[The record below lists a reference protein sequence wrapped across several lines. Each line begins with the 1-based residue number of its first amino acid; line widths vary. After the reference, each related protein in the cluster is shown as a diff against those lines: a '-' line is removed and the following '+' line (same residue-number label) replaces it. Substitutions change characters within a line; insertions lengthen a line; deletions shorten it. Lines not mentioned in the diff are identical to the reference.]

1 MRKLAVLGA
10 LVALSS
16 LASVGPTFAQD
27 EGGGASDS
35 SAASTPNTPAPAAAP
50 DTPAAAPAAPSPD
63 DAVMDDA
70 AALAAGCPTGSTKAA
85 CVALTNS
92 DPFATMPW
100 KSTSM
105 DTPPAPRVP
114 ATGGAPVD
122 PSQVEP
128 DIVGPIR

>member
-1 MRKLAVLGA
+1 MRRLAMLATLVTLSGFVLAGPA
-10 LVALSS
+10 L
-16 LASVGPTFAQD
+16 AQD
-27 EGGGASDS
+27 EGGAASTDS
-35 SAASTPNTPAPAAAP
+35 GAASTPDTPPAPAAAP
-50 DTPAAAPAAPSPD
+50 EAAPSPD

-70 AALAAGCPTGSTKAA
+70 AALAAGCPTGSTKSA

-100 KSTSM
+100 TSTSM
-105 DTPPAPRVP
+105 DTPPAPRTPP
-114 ATGGAPVD
+114 APGSAPVD